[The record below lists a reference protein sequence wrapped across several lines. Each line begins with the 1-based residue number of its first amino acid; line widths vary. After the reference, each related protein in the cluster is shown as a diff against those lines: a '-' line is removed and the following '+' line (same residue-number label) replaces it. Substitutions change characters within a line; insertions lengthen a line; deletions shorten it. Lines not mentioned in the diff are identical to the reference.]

1 MFGCRTMRM
10 ICSSRFYQ
18 KLLATAE
25 DSAVIDKRGGE
36 GANLESFVLKNSF
49 DGCIFTSRGQ
59 FGLKH
64 YSKAAIANNLALG
77 VLHFPCLAGN
87 AILDLLSDDFYNDA
101 SASAPRE
108 VWMCMLTSH
117 AQAIEASRSILR
129 HA

>member
-1 MFGCRTMRM
+1 L
-10 ICSSRFYQ
+10 I
-18 KLLATAE
+18 
-25 DSAVIDKRGGE
+25 KREGGVTD
-36 GANLESFVLKNSF
+36 LESFVLENSF
-49 DGCIFTSRGQ
+49 DGCIFTSWGQ

-64 YSKAAIANNLALG
+64 YSKTAIANNLALG

-87 AILDLLSDDFYNDA
+87 AILDLLSDYFYNDS

-108 VWMCMLTSH
+108 VWLCMLTSH